1 MKEKAYA
8 ATRQLSKRQMTW
20 LRAMDRR
27 VFDPFD
33 TKQMDLAQKQC
44 LALLQ

>member
-33 TKQMDLAQKQC
+33 TKQMDLAQKQY

>member
-1 MKEKAYA
+1 
-8 ATRQLSKRQMTW
+8 
-20 LRAMDRR
+20 MDRR